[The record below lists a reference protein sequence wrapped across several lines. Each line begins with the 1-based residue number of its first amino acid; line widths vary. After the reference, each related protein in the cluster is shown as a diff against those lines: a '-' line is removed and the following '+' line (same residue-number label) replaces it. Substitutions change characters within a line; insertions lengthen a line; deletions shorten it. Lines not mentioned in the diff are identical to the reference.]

1 MCFFCESG
9 LNFHVHQLP
18 SILVC
23 KKLSTYEYIIIQREK
38 KREEKRE
45 ENVQKEAVKL
55 LDKLKGQTVRYSYF
69 LIDITKLSVCSDL
82 PVIF

>member
-23 KKLSTYEYIIIQREK
+23 KKLSTYEYIIIQRE
-38 KREEKRE
+38 EKRE
-45 ENVQKEAVKL
+45 ENVLKEADKL
-55 LDKLKGQTVRYSYF
+55 LNKLKGQAVGYFYF

>member
-23 KKLSTYEYIIIQREK
+23 KKLSTYEYIVIQ
-38 KREEKRE
+38 REEKRE

-55 LDKLKGQTVRYSYF
+55 LDKLKGQTVGYSYF

>member
-9 LNFHVHQLP
+9 LNFHVHLLA

-23 KKLSTYEYIIIQREK
+23 KKLSTYEYITIQREK
-38 KREEKRE
+38 KREG
-45 ENVQKEAVKL
+45 NVVKEAIKL
-55 LDKLKGQTVRYSYF
+55 LSELKGRTVGYSYF
-69 LIDITKLSVCSDL
+69 LIDNTELFVCSDL

>member
-9 LNFHVHQLP
+9 LNFHVHLLA

-23 KKLSTYEYIIIQREK
+23 KKLSTYEYIVIQ
-38 KREEKRE
+38 REEKRE
-45 ENVQKEAVKL
+45 ENVLKEADKL
-55 LDKLKGQTVRYSYF
+55 LNKLKGQEVGYSYF
-69 LIDITKLSVCSDL
+69 LIDISKLSVCSDL

>member
-38 KREEKRE
+38 KSE
-45 ENVQKEAVKL
+45 ENVLKEADKL
-55 LDKLKGQTVRYSYF
+55 MNKLKGQAVGYSYF

>member
-23 KKLSTYEYIIIQREK
+23 KKLSTYEYIIIQRE
-38 KREEKRE
+38 EKRE
-45 ENVQKEAVKL
+45 ENVLKEADKL
-55 LDKLKGQTVRYSYF
+55 LNKLKGQAVGYSYF

>member
-38 KREEKRE
+38 KREE
-45 ENVQKEAVKL
+45 NVLKEADKL
-55 LDKLKGQTVRYSYF
+55 LNKLKGQAVGYSYF